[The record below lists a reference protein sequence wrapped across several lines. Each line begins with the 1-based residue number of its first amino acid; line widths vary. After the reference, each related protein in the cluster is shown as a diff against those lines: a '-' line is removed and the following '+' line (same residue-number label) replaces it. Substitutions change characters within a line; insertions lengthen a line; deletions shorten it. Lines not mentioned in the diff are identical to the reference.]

1 MKRFLLIP
9 LLSMS
14 LFLSG
19 RTFYLSPTG
28 LDTNPGT
35 ITEPFYSLNKAWTVI
50 SAGDTVYMRGGSYKY
65 TSTQFLKGKNG
76 TSNLPINIW
85 AFPGEAPIIT
95 RDTDFTY
102 TWSSGVCLT
111 GNYLHLKGIEI
122 TGFTQENSNI
132 FAGLR
137 VTDSNHNTFEQINS
151 HHNGHGCVI
160 SGKSTGNL
168 ILNSDFHH
176 NQDPLTSPKYD
187 NADGLELCD
196 IPAGYTNT
204 IKGCRI
210 WWNSDDGID
219 LWKNDGIVIIDS
231 CWSWNNGFVPD
242 TFTPAGN
249 GNGIKM
255 GITSTNHGSTV
266 LRIVTNSLAYNNK
279 SRGFD
284 QNEALCSI
292 VLLNNTAY
300 KNGTNGYVLNYG
312 DIIAVVKNC
321 ISFRNTYLPGISKA
335 SVIGNNAFAD
345 NNLKSDLG
353 PVSEDDFLSLDES
366 QLLRTREPDGS
377 LPSIEFLNLGP
388 ASHLVD
394 AGTQVGLPYQ
404 GKAPD
409 IGAFEVLTGESHIN
423 KLPSVSIS
431 FPTKGTAFTPPAN
444 LTVSVEASDPD
455 GAITKVE
462 LYNDTKKIEE
472 TSLSPYSFTLKDLP
486 AGNYS
491 LKAVATD
498 DKQGTTVSATLQF
511 SVVSYN
517 EKSEYF
523 KLYPNPN
530 NGRFTVDFSTLVESG
545 SFILSVV
552 DLIGNTVYRE
562 EISSEEVSKQ
572 FDLSHLNSGIYV
584 LMIAAGQILLTQ
596 KFIKN
601 S

>member
-1 MKRFLLIP
+1 
-9 LLSMS
+9 
-14 LFLSG
+14 
-19 RTFYLSPTG
+19 
-28 LDTNPGT
+28 
-35 ITEPFYSLNKAWTVI
+35 
-50 SAGDTVYMRGGSYKY
+50 
-65 TSTQFLKGKNG
+65 
-76 TSNLPINIW
+76 
-85 AFPGEAPIIT
+85 
-95 RDTDFTY
+95 
-102 TWSSGVCLT
+102 
-111 GNYLHLKGIEI
+111 
-122 TGFTQENSNI
+122 
-132 FAGLR
+132 
-137 VTDSNHNTFEQINS
+137 
-151 HHNGHGCVI
+151 
-160 SGKSTGNL
+160 
-168 ILNSDFHH
+168 
-176 NQDPLTSPKYD
+176 
-187 NADGLELCD
+187 
-196 IPAGYTNT
+196 
-204 IKGCRI
+204 
-210 WWNSDDGID
+210 
-219 LWKNDGIVIIDS
+219 
-231 CWSWNNGFVPD
+231 VPD

-345 NNLKSDLG
+345 NNLKSDLC

-511 SVVSYN
+511 SVVAYN